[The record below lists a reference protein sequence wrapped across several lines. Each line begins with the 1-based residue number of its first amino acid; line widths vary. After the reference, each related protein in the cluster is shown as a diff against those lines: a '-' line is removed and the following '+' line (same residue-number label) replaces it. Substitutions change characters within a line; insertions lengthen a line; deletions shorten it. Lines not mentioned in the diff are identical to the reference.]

1 MPISLD
7 RFSFSTAAMGGD
19 LERKLE
25 AIRAAGFGSVELWA
39 SDLIKYPGGAHTAAQ
54 AVKNSGLQVRSFQM
68 LRDFDSGPKE
78 ARAQKIEVA
87 KHLMQLMRSV
97 DARLLRVSATTSP
110 FSTDNP
116 DQAAEDLATLATL
129 AIPLGIK
136 IGFEALPNAMWIRD
150 YAQAWN
156 VVRRANCP
164 NLGVVIN
171 ACHLFVSK
179 SSLDALRQIP
189 LEKIALVSLADFV
202 MDFEHPAEVLQH
214 QRVFPGEGSQQF
226 TELLKLLEEKG
237 YRGGYVLEVL
247 NDGYGN
253 VKPSFVAERARASVD
268 WLNAQIAG

>member
-7 RFSFSTAAMGGD
+7 RFSFSTVAMGGD

-39 SDLIKYPGGAHTAAQ
+39 GDLIKHPGGVHAAAQ
-54 AVKNSGLQVRSFQM
+54 AVKNSGLRVGSFQM

-87 KHLMQLMRSV
+87 KNLMQLMQSV

-129 AIPLGIK
+129 AIPLGIR
-136 IGFEALPNAMWIRD
+136 IGFESLPNAMWIRD
-150 YAQAWN
+150 YAQAWDA
-156 VVRRANCP
+156 VRRANCP

-171 ACHLFVSK
+171 AFHLFVSK
-179 SSLDALRQIP
+179 SPLDALQHIP
-189 LEKIALVSLADFV
+189 VEKIALVPLADFV

-214 QRVFPGEGSQQF
+214 QRVFPGEGAQQF
-226 TELLKLLEEKG
+226 GALLKLLDEKG
-237 YRGGYVLEVL
+237 YQGSFTLEVL
-247 NDGYGN
+247 NDAYGN
-253 VKPSFVAERARASVD
+253 AKPSFVAERARTSVD
-268 WLNAQIAG
+268 WLNGQAGR